1 MDVLTGLS
9 KFFELLNDNSGGLT
23 FLITVVYVI
32 ATIAICKANIQSAN
46 ASKKQLEEMQKQY
59 AEENRP
65 HIEVEFLFERRSF
78 YGLRFINH
86 GKSTAQNVE
95 IQLSDAFIDSL
106 GSTNFAELLKK
117 QKGKKCVIGV
127 DQHYDLLFANDTYI
141 QLPNKV
147 PATGTVY
154 YEDNGVNYQSE
165 FDIDTEHY
173 ATIFSFES
181 DEEKL
186 LKEMKNQTAE
196 LKRMKESIRAIAQ
209 NTKQFNTTEES
220 E

>member
-1 MDVLTGLS
+1 MTH
-9 KFFELLNDNSGGLT
+9 FF
-23 FLITVVYVI
+23 
-32 ATIAICKANIQSAN
+32 
-46 ASKKQLEEMQKQY
+46 
-59 AEENRP
+59 P
-65 HIEVEFLFERRSF
+65 
-78 YGLRFINH
+78 
-86 GKSTAQNVE
+86 
-95 IQLSDAFIDSL
+95 
-106 GSTNFAELLKK
+106 
-117 QKGKKCVIGV
+117 
-127 DQHYDLLFANDTYI
+127 FANDTYI